1 MTTYKEWNEDI
12 SSKNKMT
19 LYEWI
24 SRDEEES
31 VEWSREYVL
40 ELLDLQDSN
49 IKTIHLGDCTK
60 HPCRCNLCALQGL
73 LEEYEKYY
81 FDK

>member
-12 SSKNKMT
+12 ASKNKMT

-40 ELLDLQDSN
+40 ELLDL
-49 IKTIHLGDCTK
+49 
-60 HPCRCNLCALQGL
+60 
-73 LEEYEKYY
+73 
-81 FDK
+81 